1 MNPLN
6 QFTNDVNM
14 RDEVRGF
21 IDAFIDTEAVKRIY
35 AREDV
40 SGIADAKE
48 LIELA
53 FNDLI
58 QNYGIKNKTS
68 QPVGASR

>member
-14 RDEVRGF
+14 RDEVKGF

-58 QNYGIKNKTS
+58 NTYAPKNKAS
-68 QPVGASR
+68 QPISQAR

>member
-21 IDAFIDTEAVKRIY
+21 IDAFIDTEAIKRIY

-40 SGIADAKE
+40 SGIADAKD

-58 QNYGIKNKTS
+58 QTYGIKNKAS
-68 QPVGASR
+68 QPVSPSR